1 MRPLQFNL
9 PRGPLGVLVLLLAGT
24 VGLFLM
30 LWLITTL
37 WVLAVGA
44 GLVGALAYGWR
55 RLEARFRPMRWR
67 RLPQKSAAGMTDSS
81 YQAPLLRQSLYRGQ
95 SWHLGLRAVQR

>member
-1 MRPLQFNL
+1 MLYPEHMRPLQFNL

-67 RLPQKSAAGMTDSS
+67 RLPQKIRRWDD
-81 YQAPLLRQSLYRGQ
+81 
-95 SWHLGLRAVQR
+95 